1 LDPIISDVVED
12 LSCTVRFDAIAG
24 SHHDGAKYGEGD
36 HESEAV
42 RPAPYVEKLSVWKPA
57 YTAGYVGDNLS
68 SCRLRVPFVSA
79 DGVGSENIEDV
90 AREPEDKDK
99 QPDPYIS

>member
-24 SHHDGAKYGEGD
+24 SH